1 MDKVYRILLIDDN
14 PGDARL
20 TKEVLKECNLNS
32 KVLIDIISDSEEAE
46 LFILRQS
53 PFEESPWPD
62 IIILDLNLPKKNGH
76 ELLKIIKSNAST
88 KTTPVIIMTTSDAD
102 YDRKN
107 AYDNL
112 ANAYVVKPPDFE
124 SLITTMR
131 NIVNFWFDTV
141 LLPNKDI

>member
-1 MDKVYRILLIDDN
+1 MDKVHRILLIDDN

-32 KVLIDIISDSEEAE
+32 KVLMDIISDSEEAE
-46 LFILRQS
+46 LFILGKY
-53 PFEESPWPD
+53 PFEEAPRPD
-62 IIILDLNLPKKNGH
+62 LIILDLNLPKKNGH
-76 ELLKIIKSNAST
+76 ELLKIIKNNPST
-88 KTTPVIIMTTSDAD
+88 KTIPVIIMTTSDAD
-102 YDRKN
+102 YDRQT

-141 LLPNKDI
+141 LLPKKNI